1 MRARRSTLQR
11 LQCATDCVHI
21 EGYSLNT
28 ELRSIK
34 RGTGTWKF
42 PRRENNADTTTGE
55 AILQSKVRFAR
66 MVGNMSSGWMRKILL
81 FLVLITGILLIAMY
95 AHAPPL
101 ASLQPFSSRR
111 TFQSPW
117 SWVCVA
123 GRCERR
129 AVRSSRTSLASCIA
143 LCGGNTRLLWPRPT
157 GNVLLAEESVIVHLQ
172 QIEFVTVNTSDQE
185 TRNLLEHAKDV
196 FIGNIRSLIK
206 TPSAKSRPGV
216 DAFVIYLSAGSGA
229 ATGPSLDVDES
240 YTVDLAA
247 KGRVLEARVVGR
259 SYFGARHGLETLGQM
274 IWWDE
279 TSGREG
285 GLRVLSRA
293 SVEDKPT
300 FPYRGL
306 LIDTGRQF
314 FPVERLKRVI
324 DGMAASKLNTFHW
337 HISDSQSFPFD
348 SAQFP
353 EMARWGAYS
362 GDQIYTPD
370 DVKDLADY
378 ARIRGVRV
386 LVEIDSP
393 AHAGAGW
400 QWGTEYGYGE
410 LALCVD
416 QQPWSSYC
424 GEPNC
429 GQLNP
434 INEHTYRILEGL
446 YKELLELTGIRD
458 VVHLGGDEVNLDC
471 WAQYGNITAAMQAQN
486 MTDHHAMWAEF
497 ETKMLHR
504 LVKANRDETPKAVI
518 LWSSPLTK
526 RPYITTYFDPKIHV
540 IQSWGGSN
548 WPETPDLLEDGF
560 RVILSHVD
568 TWYLDCG
575 FGRWRETG
583 EAACGEYRTWQTVY
597 NHRPWRDYPQ
607 QHWGLVLGGE
617 AAIWS
622 EQTGDA
628 SLGPRLWPR
637 ASALAERLW
646 SDTPTNGYSTDEN
659 VYTRLAAHM
668 ELLTSRGLKTEAMWP
683 QWCSQ
688 NPGKCL

>member
-1 MRARRSTLQR
+1 MRTEERKESSRLASRST
-11 LQCATDCVHI
+11 
-21 EGYSLNT
+21 
-28 ELRSIK
+28 
-34 RGTGTWKF
+34 RGLHT
-42 PRRENNADTTTGE
+42 A
-55 AILQSKVRFAR
+55 
-66 MVGNMSSGWMRKILL
+66 
-81 FLVLITGILLIAMY
+81 LI
-95 AHAPPL
+95 
-101 ASLQPFSSRR
+101 
-111 TFQSPW
+111 
-117 SWVCVA
+117 
-123 GRCERR
+123 
-129 AVRSSRTSLASCIA
+129 
-143 LCGGNTRLLWPRPT
+143 
-157 GNVLLAEESVIVHLQ
+157 
-172 QIEFVTVNTSDQE
+172 
-185 TRNLLEHAKDV
+185 
-196 FIGNIRSLIK
+196 SLI
-206 TPSAKSRPGV
+206 
-216 DAFVIYLSAGSGA
+216 
-229 ATGPSLDVDES
+229 
-240 YTVDLAA
+240 
-247 KGRVLEARVVGR
+247 
-259 SYFGARHGLETLGQM
+259 
-274 IWWDE
+274 
-279 TSGREG
+279 
-285 GLRVLSRA
+285 
-293 SVEDKPT
+293 
-300 FPYRGL
+300 
-306 LIDTGRQF
+306 
-314 FPVERLKRVI
+314 
-324 DGMAASKLNTFHW
+324 
-337 HISDSQSFPFD
+337 
-348 SAQFP
+348 
-353 EMARWGAYS
+353 YS
-362 GDQIYTPD
+362 
-370 DVKDLADY
+370 
-378 ARIRGVRV
+378 
-386 LVEIDSP
+386 
-393 AHAGAGW
+393 
-400 QWGTEYGYGE
+400 GTEYGYGE

-646 SDTPTNGYSTDEN
+646 
-659 VYTRLAAHM
+659 
-668 ELLTSRGLKTEAMWP
+668 
-683 QWCSQ
+683 
-688 NPGKCL
+688 

>member
-1 MRARRSTLQR
+1 
-11 LQCATDCVHI
+11 
-21 EGYSLNT
+21 
-28 ELRSIK
+28 
-34 RGTGTWKF
+34 
-42 PRRENNADTTTGE
+42 
-55 AILQSKVRFAR
+55 
-66 MVGNMSSGWMRKILL
+66 MVGSMPSGWMRRILL
-81 FLVLITGILLIAMY
+81 FLVLMTGILLIAMY

-101 ASLQPFSSRR
+101 ASLQPFATRRRLEDLQRGLVNYLVGNETTIGPGERLYEYLEEPR

-117 SWVCVA
+117 SWACVA
-123 GRCERR
+123 NRCERR
-129 AVRSSRTSLASCIA
+129 AVRSSRTSLATCTA
-143 LCGGNTRLLWPRPT
+143 HCGGNTRLLWPRPT
-157 GNVLLAEESVIVHLQ
+157 ESVVLGDDSVILHLQ

-185 TRNLLEHAKDV
+185 TKDLLEHAKDV
-196 FIGNIRSLIK
+196 FIGNVRSLVK
-206 TPSAKSRPGV
+206 VLNAKSRSGIDSFIV
-216 DAFVIYLSAGSGA
+216 YLSAGNARG
-229 ATGPSLDVDES
+229 TLTLDTDES
-240 YTVDLAA
+240 YKLEVTP
-247 KGRVLEARVVGR
+247 KGKVLEARITGR
-259 SYFGARHGLETLGQM
+259 SYFGVRHGLETLSQL

-279 TSGREG
+279 ATGKQG
-285 GLRVLSRA
+285 ALRVLTRA
-293 SVEDKPT
+293 SIEDKPA

-306 LIDTGRQF
+306 LVDTGRQF
-314 FPVERLKRVI
+314 FPVEELKRVI
-324 DGMAASKLNTFHW
+324 DGMAATKLNTLHW
-337 HISDSQSFPFD
+337 HLTDSQSFPFD

-362 GDQIYTPD
+362 GDHIYTPD

-378 ARIRGVRV
+378 ARIRGVRIV
-386 LVEIDSP
+386 VEIDSP

-400 QWGTEYGYGE
+400 QWGAEHGFGE

-434 INEHTYRILEGL
+434 INEHSYRILEGL
-446 YKELLELTGIRD
+446 YRELLDLTEVRD
-458 VVHLGGDEVNLDC
+458 LVHLGGDEVNLEC
-471 WAQYGNITAAMQAQN
+471 WAQYGNITLAMQAQN
-486 MTDHHAMWAEF
+486 MTDHHALWAEF
-497 ETKMLHR
+497 ETKMLQR
-504 LVKANRDETPKAVI
+504 LIRANHDKVPKAVI

-526 RPYITTYFDPKIHV
+526 RPYIMMHFDPKIHV

-568 TWYLDCG
+568 AWYLDCG
-575 FGRWRETG
+575 FGRWRESG

-597 NHRPWRDYPQ
+597 NHRPWKDYPPQ
-607 QHWGLVLGGE
+607 QLPLVLGGE

-622 EQTGDA
+622 EQTGQS

-646 SDTPTNGYSTDEN
+646 SDLPTNSYSTDEN
-659 VYTRLAAHM
+659 VYTRLAMHV
-668 ELLTSRGLKTEAMWP
+668 EVLNSRGIKTESMWP